1 MLKKLMSVMALV
13 MAVLIITPDAEAKR
27 FGGGK
32 SWGKSQPTFKKQPSQ
47 TNQQANEQQN
57 QNNGTAATTGRRSG
71 MMGGLLG
78 GLLAGGLFA
87 ALLGGGAFEGL
98 QMMDILL
105 FALIAFVAVRFL
117 RGLNQQKAAV
127 MNHQPAQA
135 YQSPQAEGQWQQ
147 GGFASA
153 SGNENEVPFN
163 PPAGFDANAFLEG
176 ARGHFDTLQR
186 AWNDNKLEVMQ
197 EYLSIELYNGLAEER
212 RSYGD
217 QEINSS
223 VVFVDAELVR
233 ADHSIL
239 NAEVSVKFTG
249 QTRDEVTGQK
259 SDVAEVWH
267 LERKLDQANAPW
279 LIVGIEA

>member
-1 MLKKLMSVMALV
+1 
-13 MAVLIITPDAEAKR
+13 
-27 FGGGK
+27 
-32 SWGKSQPTFKKQPSQ
+32 
-47 TNQQANEQQN
+47 
-57 QNNGTAATTGRRSG
+57 
-71 MMGGLLG
+71 
-78 GLLAGGLFA
+78 
-87 ALLGGGAFEGL
+87 
-98 QMMDILL
+98 
-105 FALIAFVAVRFL
+105 
-117 RGLNQQKAAV
+117 
-127 MNHQPAQA
+127 
-135 YQSPQAEGQWQQ
+135 
-147 GGFASA
+147 
-153 SGNENEVPFN
+153 
-163 PPAGFDANAFLEG
+163 
-176 ARGHFDTLQR
+176 
-186 AWNDNKLEVMQ
+186 MQ

-239 NAEVSVKFTG
+239 NAEVGVKFTG